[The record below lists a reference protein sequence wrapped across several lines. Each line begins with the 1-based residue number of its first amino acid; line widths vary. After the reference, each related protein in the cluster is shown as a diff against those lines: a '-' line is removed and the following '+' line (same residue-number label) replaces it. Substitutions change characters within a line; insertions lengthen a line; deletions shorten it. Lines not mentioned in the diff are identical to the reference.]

1 MLYSPSACVLQDS
14 VFGRLDLGWMFL
26 LNFWGEGLVALILR
40 CLWPRWDCTEPLPG
54 GQAKSCAQDCS
65 RWLLFPEGSLHSF
78 RGWTCKWWPPSLQPW
93 SQELMSPLFSAPSG
107 KSIHSLLSPRSL
119 STLRVHPDC
128 DCFYLRHMTP
138 VLSLQTTQT
147 PWRSHT
153 CYSSWGREGHLT
165 GSATCWAPAWRLGM
179 HSVQGSWFM
188 ATLSCRPAPGL
199 ADCAQFPPHLC
210 PGTPSH

>member
-1 MLYSPSACVLQDS
+1 M
-14 VFGRLDLGWMFL
+14 
-26 LNFWGEGLVALILR
+26 
-40 CLWPRWDCTEPLPG
+40 PG

-78 RGWTCKWWPPSLQPW
+78 RGWACKWWPPSLQPW

-107 KSIHSLLSPRSL
+107 KSIHSLLSPWSL

-147 PWRSHT
+147 PMALPYMLLLLGEGRASHWFCYLLGPCLEIGHAFCAGFVVYGHPELPARSWT
-153 CYSSWGREGHLT
+153 C
-165 GSATCWAPAWRLGM
+165 
-179 HSVQGSWFM
+179 
-188 ATLSCRPAPGL
+188 
-199 ADCAQFPPHLC
+199 
-210 PGTPSH
+210 